1 LPGAAGDVRGG
12 VRRDGVEGGKVTPL
26 TNIRLPLS
34 LAMGSH
40 MEDSIVDANG
50 RVVAVVSDSIAAL
63 EVCRIANS
71 TMSEAEQTAHME
83 RNLERLHG

>member
-1 LPGAAGDVRGG
+1 M
-12 VRRDGVEGGKVTPL
+12 EGGKVTPL

-40 MEDSIVDANG
+40 IEDSIVDANG

>member
-1 LPGAAGDVRGG
+1 
-12 VRRDGVEGGKVTPL
+12 
-26 TNIRLPLS
+26 
-34 LAMGSH
+34 